1 MGQIDVISLYTLP
14 CNSTLYE
21 CQDMDSEDQEQELWW
36 QNYKK
41 KQNHIT
47 YTNLHKQ
54 GQTGRMVRHIS
65 RPPIRD
71 SDVKSEG
78 EHGEPQ
84 SLHEKKCYYEL
95 LTGKERKYYLGAV
108 CGWLCV

>member
-21 CQDMDSEDQEQELWW
+21 CRDMDSEDQERAIVAKL
-36 QNYKK
+36 KK
-41 KQNHIT
+41 KNHIT

-65 RPPIRD
+65 RPPRRD

-95 LTGKERKYYLGAV
+95 LTGKERKYHLGAV

>member
-1 MGQIDVISLYTLP
+1 MSFLCILYPVIAHYT
-14 CNSTLYE
+14 NVETWTVKIKNKSYGGKII
-21 CQDMDSEDQEQELWW
+21 
-36 QNYKK
+36 KK

-65 RPPIRD
+65 RPPRRD